1 MKLYLRETG
10 DIPTAVIALEILP
23 HVICRKMNELHFIFI
38 VYETFFCFCFWNK
51 KIEFCK
57 LIQAHMMTSMR
68 VIIVNIIMS
77 K

>member
-38 VYETFFCFCFWNK
+38 VYETFFCFCF
-51 KIEFCK
+51 
-57 LIQAHMMTSMR
+57 
-68 VIIVNIIMS
+68 
-77 K
+77 

>member
-51 KIEFCK
+51 KNRILQTDTGPHDDIDARDYC
-57 LIQAHMMTSMR
+57 
-68 VIIVNIIMS
+68 
-77 K
+77 